1 MAPLVLEPM
10 GRLAVADLDRSTVTA
25 ARIVLSGRRRG
36 WRAILPFLGPAFIA
50 SVAYVDPGNFATNI
64 QSGAQFGFLLL
75 WVVVV
80 SNLTAMLIQA
90 LSAKLGIA
98 TGLNLAE
105 VCRQELPPSVVWAL
119 WLVSELAAM
128 ATDVAEV
135 LGAAIGFQL
144 LFGIPLLP
152 AGLITGAITFGILGL
167 QRHGFRLLE
176 LLIAAMLGV
185 IAVCY
190 LVETLLA
197 SPDAGDIARHAVVP
211 AFEGTDSIL
220 LAVGILG
227 ATVMPHVV
235 FLHSHLTQHRI
246 PALAPEQARR
256 AFHFEAID
264 VVIAMTLAGL
274 VNAAMLIM
282 AATTFYATGHASIG
296 SIEEAHATLAPLLG
310 HASSTIFAVSLLV
323 SGLSASAVG
332 TLAGQ
337 VVMQGYLRRTVP
349 LWLRRVVTL
358 LPSYVV
364 IGLGLDPSRTLVISQ
379 VILSFCLPAALIPLV
394 AFTRRPDVMGVLVN
408 RPATTA
414 VASVAAALILML
426 NLLLVYR
433 TLAGAP

>member
-1 MAPLVLEPM
+1 MGRAQPM
-10 GRLAVADLDRSTVTA
+10 GRIAVADLDRSTVHA
-25 ARIVLSGRRRG
+25 ARTVLSGRRRG

-75 WVVVV
+75 WVVVA
-80 SNLTAMLIQA
+80 SNLTAMLFQA

-144 LFGIPLLP
+144 LFGLPLFP

-190 LVETLLA
+190 LLETLLV
-197 SPDAGDIARHAVVP
+197 SPDAGEIARHAVVP
-211 AFEGTDSIL
+211 EFEGTDSIL

-264 VVIAMTLAGL
+264 VVIAMALAGL

-323 SGLSASAVG
+323 SGLSASVVG

-337 VVMQGYLRRTVP
+337 VVMQGYLRRSVP
-349 LWLRRVVTL
+349 LWLRRGVTL
-358 LPSYVV
+358 LPAYVV

-394 AFTRRPDVMGVLVN
+394 VFTRRRDVMGVLVN
-408 RPATTA
+408 RPTTTA

>member
-1 MAPLVLEPM
+1 MVLEQPM
-10 GRLAVADLDRSTVTA
+10 GRLAAADLDRSTVKA

-75 WVVVV
+75 WVVVA
-80 SNLTAMLIQA
+80 SNLTAMLFQA

-105 VCRQELPPSVVWAL
+105 VCRRQLPRSAVWAL

-144 LFGIPLLP
+144 LFGIPLVP

-185 IAVCY
+185 IAACY
-190 LVETLLA
+190 LAETLLV
-197 SPDAGDIARHAVVP
+197 SPDAGEIARHALVP
-211 AFEGTDSIL
+211 EFDGTDSIL

-246 PALAPEQARR
+246 PALVPEQARR
-256 AFHFEAID
+256 AFHFAAID
-264 VVIAMTLAGL
+264 VVVAMTLAGL
-274 VNAAMLIM
+274 VNAAMLVM

-310 HASSTIFAVSLLV
+310 QASSTIFAVSLLV

-337 VVMQGYLRRTVP
+337 VVMQGYVRRTVP

-358 LPSYVV
+358 LPAYVV
-364 IGLGLDPSRTLVISQ
+364 IDLGLDPSRTLVISQ

-394 AFTRRPDVMGVLVN
+394 AFTRRADVMGVLVN

-414 VASVAAALILML
+414 VASVAAALIMTL